1 MTRIERWLLDL
12 SIGLSAL
19 TGSVYYVMKEW
30 MRPRDPF
37 SVLGHPWQPHVLS
50 AHVLVG
56 PLVIFALGLIA
67 REHIV
72 DRIVS
77 GRPQTGRRT
86 GLLITSLALPMVL
99 SGYLLQVVT
108 SPGPRRFVSLLHL
121 VSGLLFALLFV
132 SHLVATAARR
142 RGAAARR
149 TVVAD
154 PFSS

>member
-1 MTRIERWLLDL
+1 MTRLERLLLDL
-12 SIGLSAL
+12 SIGLSAT
-19 TGSVYYVMKEW
+19 TGAVYYVMKEW

-37 SVLGHPWQPHVLS
+37 SVLGHPWQPHVLA

-72 DRIVS
+72 ERIVS

-108 SPGPRRFVSLLHL
+108 QPAGRRFLALLHL

-142 RGAAARR
+142 RAATAGRA
-149 TVVAD
+149 VVAD

>member
-1 MTRIERWLLDL
+1 MTRLERWLLDL
-12 SIGLSAL
+12 SIGFSAL
-19 TGSVYYVMKEW
+19 TGAVYYVMKAW
-30 MRPRDPF
+30 MRPRDPY
-37 SVLGHPWQPHVLS
+37 SVLGHPWQPHVLA

-77 GRPQTGRRT
+77 GKPQTGRRT

-108 SPGPRRFVSLLHL
+108 APAGRRFLGLLHL

-142 RGAAARR
+142 RAAASRR
-149 TVVAD
+149 AVVAD

>member
-1 MTRIERWLLDL
+1 MTRLERWLLDL

-30 MRPRDPF
+30 MRPRDPY

-56 PLVIFALGLIA
+56 PVVIFALGLIA

-77 GRPQTGRRT
+77 GKPQTGRRT

-108 SPGPRRFVSLLHL
+108 SPAPRRFVSLLHL

-132 SHLVATAARR
+132 SHLLATAARR
-142 RGAAARR
+142 RAAAARR
-149 TVVAD
+149 AVIAD